1 MNNMDKLKALN
12 LLGMAYRARKVINGY
27 DSVMISITSNKA
39 KIVLVAS
46 DASSKTI
53 EAFSKKCHFYNVPM
67 FVCFDT
73 EELSKAIGKGLAKVL
88 AISDQGFCKS
98 LSKLLSEV

>member
-1 MNNMDKLKALN
+1 MNNMDKVKALN

-27 DSVMISITSNKA
+27 DSVMIGITSNKA

-67 FVCFDT
+67 YVCFDT
-73 EELSKAIGKGLAKVL
+73 AELSKAIGKGLAKVL
-88 AISDQGFCKS
+88 AINDQGFCKS